1 MANLSYNYT
10 NGGINN
16 ESNPDKFEGK
26 EIVLENP
33 QRRGY
38 EFEGWYQESTYNNKV
53 VSIPENTNADQT
65 IYAKWKKFYWKY
77 LRM

>member
-53 VSIPENTNADQT
+53 VRINGYGKAIIT
-65 IYAKWKKFYWKY
+65 AKTVSG
-77 LRM
+77 